1 MIAGGILAGGVGKRM
16 GYTELPK
23 QFLTLGQRPII
34 VHTVEKFLMSG
45 KFDKVIIGC
54 VKSYVDHTRDILKK
68 HIGEDDRIVVI
79 EGGADRNGTIANII
93 AHMRALGADDGSI
106 LVSHDAVRPFVS
118 TRILE
123 DNIAAAERSGVCDT
137 AIPAYDTIVRTK
149 DGKFLDEIPVRSEFW
164 RGQTPQSFR
173 IKYFED
179 DYGALSDEDKQ
190 ILTDACKIFVL
201 AGRKVEIVEGEPYN
215 MKVTTPYDLK
225 IGEAMVSEV
234 LDD

>member
-23 QFLTLGQRPII
+23 QFLTLGKRPII
-34 VHTVEKFLMSG
+34 VHTVEKFLMCA
-45 KFDKVIIGC
+45 KFDKIIIGC

-68 HIGEDDRIVVI
+68 HIGEDERVLVI

-93 AHMRALGADDGSI
+93 AKMRELGADNDSI

-123 DNIAAAERSGVCDT
+123 DNIAAAARSGVCDT

-149 DGKFLDEIPVRSEFW
+149 DGKFLCEIPVRSEFW

-173 IKYFED
+173 IRHFED
-179 DYGALSDEDKQ
+179 DYGSLSDEQ
-190 ILTDACKIFVL
+190 RRILTDACKIFVL
-201 AGRKVEIVEGEPYN
+201 AGRQVEIVEGEPYN
-215 MKVTTPYDLK
+215 LKVTTPYDLK
-225 IGEAMVSEV
+225 IAEAMISEV